1 VTKDQQSNPKKGQS
15 QGSGKDSAAGRRL
28 LELFRRPAVLLDR
41 ELRILAVN
49 EPFCRLFRVAADA
62 VVGETLDRL
71 RNAQWGEEEK
81 RAILEGLGEGR
92 SDRSE
97 FEVRG
102 QLGSAGERILRLT
115 AQPLPQEVIAQ
126 GDKSEAVVLLE
137 IKDLTEQRQ
146 IADYLHLQ
154 RTAMESAAN
163 AIFITNLDG
172 VIEWANPAIAR
183 LSGFSLDEVIG
194 QTPRIFKS
202 GKQNLEYYEELWQTI
217 LSGKAWNGRV
227 TNRHKL
233 GHLYTVE
240 QTVTPIVD
248 KVRNVTHFVAIHEDI
263 TARIESEER
272 IAHMAR
278 HDFLTDLPNRFALDE
293 RLDLELD
300 RAKRLG
306 RRIAVLCLDLDHF
319 KDVNDTFG
327 HAAGDLLLMAVAE
340 RLKSSRRTVDM
351 VARLGGDEF
360 AIVLVDVENPK
371 SVVEITQSLLSDFQ
385 HPFEIETRRMFVNAS
400 IGVGVYAEGT
410 ADKDE
415 LMKQADLALYRA
427 KEGGR
432 NTYRFYRQEMDRETR
447 WRMSL
452 GQDLFTAV
460 LEKKFFLEYQPQV
473 DLSSHKIIGVEALVR
488 WQHPVHGVVAPN
500 DFVPIAEGSGL
511 IGPIGEWVLREACA
525 QAVNWLEKGI
535 DAMPMAVNVSAV
547 QLRDPAFPATVSEIL
562 AKTGLEPRHLELELT
577 ERVLMDANPA
587 TEDSL
592 AALDDLGV
600 RITLD
605 DFGKGY
611 ASLDYLRR
619 YPLHKLKIDRSFVHD
634 MESNN
639 KNATIVGAVI
649 DLATRLDLQVIAE
662 GVEPEELLQQ
672 LIDQGCQEA
681 QGFYFSR
688 PVGADEFEELLRRGW
703 SHTGDMPDSDSSG

>member
-1 VTKDQQSNPKKGQS
+1 MTKDQQSSPKKGQS
-15 QGSGKDSAAGRRL
+15 QGSGEDSAAGRRL
-28 LELFRRPAVLLDR
+28 LGLFRRPAVLLDR

-49 EPFCRLFRVAADA
+49 EPFCRLFKVVADA

-71 RNAQWGEEEK
+71 RDVQWGEEGE

-102 QLGSAGERILRLT
+102 QLGSAGERTLRLT

-126 GDKSEAVVLLE
+126 GDKSEAMVLLE

-202 GKQNLEYYEELWQTI
+202 GKQDLEYYEELWQTI

-248 KVRNVTHFVAIHEDI
+248 KVRKVTHFVAIHEDI
-263 TARIESEER
+263 TARIESEKR

-340 RLKSSRRTVDM
+340 RLKSSRRSVDM

-360 AIVLVDVENPK
+360 AIVLVDVEDPK

-385 HPFEIETRRMFVNAS
+385 HPFEIDSRRMFVNAS
-400 IGVGVYAEGT
+400 IGVGVDAEGT
-410 ADKDE
+410 VDKDE